1 MNKRL
6 LKLFGFILVL
16 ALALPFAAKSA
27 LAESTSTATA
37 TGAPK
42 EVVATITDFRIED
55 RFGNPTTLVNK
66 ANVYAIAMTWD
77 ASGNANVEPG
87 DYFDVVLPETM
98 RFTAAHPASTFNI
111 TDATTGEVMATA
123 HVSPGTD
130 GFGGTMRVVFTDYVN
145 NHTDLRGTARL
156 GFTISNHRIQSGN
169 NRTVNFTVS
178 GRIVP
183 ITFDLTEPGTVGTE
197 YLAKWGKPIEGNP
210 NEIQWTGRINFS
222 GGHLNGVHLHDQL
235 YDWGGGDLP
244 AGITYVPGS
253 FELWGASFDAYGSII
268 PGTAHQIPITPN
280 MLTISPDGQSFD
292 MDLSSVDFSNG
303 QSYKFTYRT
312 TYVPGVALRNL
323 IKMFSDQPVYSSDWT
338 YRNATSG
345 GEGTSTLV
353 ARIRIIKVDKDD
365 HTKKLAG
372 AVFKVTSATDSSK
385 TWTITTGED
394 GSATTEKLPA
404 GAYTVQEITAP
415 SGYQLNSNVYNLTVS
430 ETSGVIK
437 TIEDEKSPSVD
448 IKVKKTWV
456 GTIGGPVTAKL
467 YKDGVAT
474 TQTVVLDATNNWS
487 AVFTGL
493 PRYDTADGHLI
504 AYTVQEDDVPAG
516 YTSAISGD
524 ATDGFT
530 ITNTEIPPTIPP
542 TPTTPPSVPPTTPP
556 SVPPTTPPSVPP
568 TTPTTPPSETPKKPA
583 KKQSKLPNTGDFSN
597 VALVAMT
604 TFGSVV
610 SAIALGMKNR
620 NKK

>member
-1 MNKRL
+1 MAL
-6 LKLFGFILVL
+6 LQQKNFQQVL
-16 ALALPFAAKSA
+16 
-27 LAESTSTATA
+27 
-37 TGAPK
+37 
-42 EVVATITDFRIED
+42 
-55 RFGNPTTLVNK
+55 
-66 ANVYAIAMTWD
+66 
-77 ASGNANVEPG
+77 
-87 DYFDVVLPETM
+87 
-98 RFTAAHPASTFNI
+98 
-111 TDATTGEVMATA
+111 
-123 HVSPGTD
+123 
-130 GFGGTMRVVFTDYVN
+130 
-145 NHTDLRGTARL
+145 
-156 GFTISNHRIQSGN
+156 
-169 NRTVNFTVS
+169 
-178 GRIVP
+178 
-183 ITFDLTEPGTVGTE
+183 
-197 YLAKWGKPIEGNP
+197 
-210 NEIQWTGRINFS
+210 
-222 GGHLNGVHLHDQL
+222 
-235 YDWGGGDLP
+235 
-244 AGITYVPGS
+244 
-253 FELWGASFDAYGSII
+253 
-268 PGTAHQIPITPN
+268 
-280 MLTISPDGQSFD
+280 
-292 MDLSSVDFSNG
+292 
-303 QSYKFTYRT
+303 
-312 TYVPGVALRNL
+312 
-323 IKMFSDQPVYSSDWT
+323 
-338 YRNATSG
+338 
-345 GEGTSTLV
+345 
-353 ARIRIIKVDKDD
+353 
-365 HTKKLAG
+365 
-372 AVFKVTSATDSSK
+372 
-385 TWTITTGED
+385 
-394 GSATTEKLPA
+394 
-404 GAYTVQEITAP
+404 TAP

-583 KKQSKLPNTGDFSN
+583 KKQSKLPYTGDFSN

-604 TFGSVV
+604 TFGSVG

-620 NKK
+620 HKK